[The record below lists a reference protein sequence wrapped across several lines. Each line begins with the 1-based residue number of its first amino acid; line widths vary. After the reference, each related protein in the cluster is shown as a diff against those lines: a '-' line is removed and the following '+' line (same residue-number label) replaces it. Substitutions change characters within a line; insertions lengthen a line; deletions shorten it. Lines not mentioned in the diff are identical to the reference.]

1 MALTARTAALWEKE
15 KRSREGDG
23 PVSSWLA
30 VVVVELECRQ
40 QVSGV
45 FRVFTSLLNASRWNE
60 GQSKGRLVPFV
71 VTLVQENVYKSP
83 LSLSFS
89 FPRPVVTR
97 SFKSSAPHSVFYTR
111 LLNSLYL
118 SDQQGELSGGRECR
132 EGRGYRD

>member
-83 LSLSFS
+83 LSLSLSLFLVPSLLVRSNRPLLTASSILDFS
-89 FPRPVVTR
+89 ILCICQINKV
-97 SFKSSAPHSVFYTR
+97 
-111 LLNSLYL
+111 N
-118 SDQQGELSGGRECR
+118 
-132 EGRGYRD
+132 